1 MRSQETSPLA
11 WYDEIPT
18 TQPNMNTTLTPP
30 SVVTE
35 AHKKQYREDGY
46 MIVERCMPEEHLQ
59 LLRDNCEAC
68 MTQCDAD
75 MDAQK
80 VSRLGLNAKGKRYF
94 MGNCYK
100 QKPEMGRFIF
110 SELMAEICR
119 ATIGGEALLFW
130 DQYVVKGTD
139 KDSSFS
145 WHQDSGYVHL
155 ECPEYLTC
163 WVALDDVT
171 LENGTVY
178 VLPYSQC
185 GIRTVVQ
192 HIRDPRTN
200 DMVGYFGKEPG
211 VPAIVPAG
219 TVVAFSSYV
228 FHRSG
233 PNLTDKLRRVYVAQY
248 ATSVILNKEGKQQG
262 QAVPFL
268 KNGEIVWTEPS

>member
-1 MRSQETSPLA
+1 MS
-11 WYDEIPT
+11 
-18 TQPNMNTTLTPP
+18 TTLTAP
-30 SVVTE
+30 SAITE
-35 AHKKQYREDGY
+35 AHKKQFREDGY
-46 MIVERCMPEEHLQ
+46 MIIERCVPEEHLQ
-59 LLRDNCEAC
+59 MLRDNSTAFIA
-68 MTQCDAD
+68 QADAE

-94 MGNCYK
+94 MANCYK
-100 QKPEMGRFIF
+100 AKPEMGRFIF

-130 DQYVVKGTD
+130 DQYVIKGTD
-139 KDSSFS
+139 KDS
-145 WHQDSGYVHL
+145 YVNL

-178 VLPYSQC
+178 VLPYSEC

-200 DMVGYFGKEPG
+200 DLVGYFGKEPG

-219 TVVAFSSYV
+219 TIVAFSSYV

-233 PNLTDKLRRVYVAQY
+233 PNLTNKLRRVYLPQY
-248 ATSVILNKEGKQQG
+248 SPTVIRNKEGKPWGQQ
-262 QAVPFL
+262 VEFL